1 MSKESGKRYED
12 LACEYLKE
20 NGYRIIARNVAYRF
34 GEIDIVALEGKI
46 LVFVEVKGGSSLVLP
61 RYRVDER
68 KIRRLELAAQRY
80 ILTEEPKFE
89 EARLDVIE
97 ILESGAVNHFRSVGR
112 W

>member
-46 LVFVEVKGGSSLVLP
+46 LVFVEVKG
-61 RYRVDER
+61 
-68 KIRRLELAAQRY
+68 
-80 ILTEEPKFE
+80 
-89 EARLDVIE
+89 EAR
-97 ILESGAVNHFRSVGR
+97 
-112 W
+112 

>member
-1 MSKESGKRYED
+1 MSRESGKRYED
-12 LACEYLKE
+12 IACEYLKKT
-20 NGYRIIARNVAYRF
+20 GYRIIARNVTYRF

-80 ILTEEPKFE
+80 ILIEKPEFD

-97 ILESGAVNHFRSVGR
+97 ILGNGVVNHIRSVGR